1 MHDRP
6 AGTKAAATSA
16 VVLCGVVA
24 AGLCYG
30 VFNTVK
36 SVIDLFAG

>member
-1 MHDRP
+1 MHDDAAGARSAAVP
-6 AGTKAAATSA
+6 AIF
-16 VVLCGVVA
+16 LWGVVA
-24 AGLCYG
+24 AGLAYG